1 LVENGDSIM
10 ADRGFDIDHILP
22 DRVSL
27 NIPPFIRDKKHL
39 SIEVQTK
46 TRRIASVRIHVG
58 GQLPE

>member
-1 LVENGDSIM
+1 M